1 MPIFLKHNQKTKGF
15 TLIETVIYIALFTII
30 MSLILTAFFQI
41 FGSYNQNKGR
51 IEIEGEANFI
61 MQKIIWAMSGA
72 QTINSP
78 ALNATSSTLSIN
90 KFNYASNPIVF
101 SLSSS
106 TAMLS
111 RGGSMALPISNNIVK
126 ISKLE
131 FEHLPAQGDVPEGV
145 KITLSVSAT
154 TSMVLMGS
162 TTLKNIIYLRK

>member
-101 SLSSS
+101 SLRSS

-111 RGGSMALPISNNIVK
+111 RGCSMALPISNNIVK